1 MDDRV
6 TFSNT
11 YSGKHKYTYTEEAIL
26 LHFWQDDFSC
36 GPRGVLSLWN
46 NADITKA
53 DTEQFVHF
61 AYVQVPV
68 S

>member
-36 GPRGVLSLWN
+36 SPWGVLSL
-46 NADITKA
+46 
-53 DTEQFVHF
+53 
-61 AYVQVPV
+61 
-68 S
+68 